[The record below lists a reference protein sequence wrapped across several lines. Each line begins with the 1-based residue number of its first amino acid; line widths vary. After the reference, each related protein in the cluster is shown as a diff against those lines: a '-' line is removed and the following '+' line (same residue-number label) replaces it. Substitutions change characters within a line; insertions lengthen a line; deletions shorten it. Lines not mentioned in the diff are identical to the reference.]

1 MLKKLNSTAVA
12 WGFFALVMAAVAA
25 AAEGDDPR
33 QWLERMNQAL
43 VSRNYDGTFAFWQ
56 NGKVEMLRI
65 IHRVKDGHVS
75 ERMVALGSG
84 REIIRNGGELARYLP
99 DQKVVIVE
107 KRSEQ
112 DPLFGNF
119 PTFDKASTQFYDIKE
134 LKRTRIYQRTAR
146 LISVTPKDE
155 FRYGYRLWI
164 DEGTAMP
171 LRTELCD
178 ARGRVIE
185 QLVLAENKDLR
196 INAKDI
202 PDTAFQPEMSTQ
214 GFAWRRSEPDVGR
227 VLANNV
233 RSDRWNATRLPPGFR
248 NIMQAAQSMPGATG
262 RVEHFVFSDGLASV
276 SVFVETQVI
285 SGPAASAAADSSTAA
300 RSPNVAASATPGV
313 TAPPATSNEVTQF
326 GSTSAFSTV
335 VEGRKITAV
344 GEVPPETV
352 RAIANSLQSVGGPP
366 AAPTFNP
373 QMGVGSRQQS
383 SAPSPSMSLQGPPK
397 R

>member
-1 MLKKLNSTAVA
+1 MLKKRNSSTLA
-12 WGFFALVMAAVAA
+12 WGFFALMVSAIAA
-25 AAEGDDPR
+25 AADADDPR

-43 VSRNYDGTFAFWQ
+43 VTRNYDGTFAFWQ

-99 DQKVVIVE
+99 DQKTVIVE

-112 DPLFGNF
+112 DPLLGNF
-119 PTFDKASTQFYDIKE
+119 PTFDQASTAFYDIKE
-134 LKRTRIYQRTAR
+134 IKRTRIYQRDAR

-164 DEGTAMP
+164 DEGTSMP

-178 ARGRVIE
+178 PRGRVIE
-185 QLVLAENKDLR
+185 QLVLAENKDFR

-202 PDTAFQPEMSTQ
+202 PDTAFQPDVSTQ
-214 GFAWRRSEPDVGR
+214 GFVWRRSEPNVGQ
-227 VLANNV
+227 VVANNL
-233 RSDRWNATRLPPGFR
+233 RDRWNATRLPPGFR

-285 SGPAASAAADSSTAA
+285 SGAAADAAA
-300 RSPNVAASATPGV
+300 RNANSAATGQPGQPTPGS
-313 TAPPATSNEVTQF
+313 ANEVAQF

-352 RAIANSLQSVGGPP
+352 RAIANSLQSVGAAPP
-366 AAPTFNP
+366 AAPNFNP
-373 QMGVGSRQQS
+373 QVSPGNLSRQ
-383 SAPSPSMSLQGPPK
+383 PPPSMSLQGSPPP
-397 R
+397 RH

>member
-1 MLKKLNSTAVA
+1 
-12 WGFFALVMAAVAA
+12 
-25 AAEGDDPR
+25 
-33 QWLERMNQAL
+33 

-84 REIIRNGGELARYLP
+84 REIIRNGGELTRYLP

-119 PTFDKASTQFYDIKE
+119 PTFDQASTQFYDIKQ
-134 LKRTRIYQRTAR
+134 LKRTRIYHRDAR

-185 QLVLAENKDLR
+185 QLVLAENKDFR

-202 PDTAFQPEMSTQ
+202 PDSAFQPEMSTQ

-227 VLANNV
+227 VLANNNA
-233 RSDRWNATRLPPGFR
+233 RDRWNATRLPPGFR
-248 NIMQAAQSMPGATG
+248 NLMQAAQSMPGATG

-285 SGPAASAAADSSTAA
+285 SGPAAAADANAA
-300 RSPNVAASATPGV
+300 RGANVATTQGVPMAPTASI
-313 TAPPATSNEVTQF
+313 EVTRF

-366 AAPTFNP
+366 PTAPTFNP
-373 QMGVGSRQQS
+373 QSVGVGSRQP
-383 SAPSPSMSLQGPPK
+383 SAPTPSMSLQGAPK

>member
-1 MLKKLNSTAVA
+1 MLKKLNSSAVA
-12 WGFFALVMAAVAA
+12 WGFFALMMTAVAA
-25 AAEGDDPR
+25 AADADDSR

-43 VSRNYDGTFAFWQ
+43 VTRNYDGTFAFWQ

-84 REIIRNGGELARYLP
+84 REIIRNGGELTRYLP
-99 DQKVVIVE
+99 DQRVVIVE

-119 PTFDKASTQFYDIKE
+119 PTFDQASTQFYDIKQ
-134 LKRTRIYQRTAR
+134 LKRTRIYHRDAR

-185 QLVLAENKDLR
+185 QLVLAENKDFR

-202 PDTAFQPEMSTQ
+202 PDSAFQPEMSTQ

-227 VLANNV
+227 VLANNM
-233 RSDRWNATRLPPGFR
+233 RDRWNATRLPPGFR

-285 SGPAASAAADSSTAA
+285 SVPADPNAA
-300 RSPNVAASATPGV
+300 RNPNAATAVPGGIA
-313 TAPPATSNEVTQF
+313 APPAVSNEVTQF

-352 RAIANSLQSVGGPP
+352 RAIANSLQSVGRMP
-366 AAPTFNP
+366 ATAPTFNP
-373 QMGVGSRQQS
+373 PPAGIGSRQQQA
-383 SAPSPSMSLQGPPK
+383 APPSMSLQGTPK

>member
-1 MLKKLNSTAVA
+1 MLKKLNSSAVA
-12 WGFFALVMAAVAA
+12 WGFFALMMTAVAA
-25 AAEGDDPR
+25 AADADDSR

-99 DQKVVIVE
+99 DQRVVIVE

-119 PTFDKASTQFYDIKE
+119 PTFDKASTQFYDIKQ
-134 LKRTRIYQRTAR
+134 LKRTRIYHRDAR

-185 QLVLAENKDLR
+185 QLVLAENKDFR

-202 PDTAFQPEMSTQ
+202 PDSAFQPEVSTE
-214 GFAWRRSEPDVGR
+214 GFAWRRSEPDINK
-227 VLANNV
+227 VLANNL
-233 RSDRWNATRLPPGFR
+233 RDRWNTTRLPPGFR
-248 NIMQAAQSMPGATG
+248 NIMQAAQSMPGTTG

-285 SGPAASAAADSSTAA
+285 AGP
-300 RSPNVAASATPGV
+300 V
-313 TAPPATSNEVTQF
+313 ATSPSDALQPTPAVTNEVTQF

-366 AAPTFNP
+366 AATMPPFAPSLP
-373 QMGVGSRQQS
+373 QQLGVGSPRQPPQS
-383 SAPSPSMSLQGPPK
+383 PPPSMSLQGTPK

>member
-1 MLKKLNSTAVA
+1 
-12 WGFFALVMAAVAA
+12 
-25 AAEGDDPR
+25 
-33 QWLERMNQAL
+33 
-43 VSRNYDGTFAFWQ
+43 

-171 LRTELCD
+171 LRTQLCD

-185 QLVLAENKDLR
+185 QLVLAEDRTLR
-196 INAKDI
+196 INTSI
-202 PDTAFQPEMSTQ
+202 PDSAFQPEVSTE
-214 GFAWRRSEPDVGR
+214 GFRWLRSDPGLGQQVVAGAR
-227 VLANNV
+227 GP
-233 RSDRWNATRLPPGFR
+233 DRWNAER
-248 NIMQAAQSMPGATG
+248 
-262 RVEHFVFSDGLASV
+262 
-276 SVFVETQVI
+276 
-285 SGPAASAAADSSTAA
+285 
-300 RSPNVAASATPGV
+300 
-313 TAPPATSNEVTQF
+313 
-326 GSTSAFSTV
+326 
-335 VEGRKITAV
+335 
-344 GEVPPETV
+344 
-352 RAIANSLQSVGGPP
+352 
-366 AAPTFNP
+366 
-373 QMGVGSRQQS
+373 
-383 SAPSPSMSLQGPPK
+383 
-397 R
+397 

>member
-1 MLKKLNSTAVA
+1 MLKKRLNSSAVA
-12 WGFFALVMAAVAA
+12 WGFFALMMAAVAA
-25 AAEGDDPR
+25 AADADDSR

-65 IHRVKDGHVS
+65 IHRVKEGHVS

-112 DPLFGNF
+112 DPLLGNF

-185 QLVLAENKDLR
+185 QLVLAENKDFR

-227 VLANNV
+227 VLASNS

-285 SGPAASAAADSSTAA
+285 GSTTGGDSGSGA
-300 RSPNVAASATPGV
+300 RNPNVSASATPGV
-313 TAPPATSNEVTQF
+313 TAAPASSSEMTQF

-373 QMGVGSRQQS
+373 QAVGVGSRQQS
-383 SAPSPSMSLQGPPK
+383 APTPSMSLQGPPK